1 MSGYF
6 QNDSMPVYYTITDH
20 GIEIRLNRPGK
31 KNAMD
36 RSMSEHFPR
45 LLEEVAILPQSVVF
59 LCGAGGV
66 FSAGGDLGFLL
77 DRLDKGFEENRT
89 TMMLY
94 YTAFLGVRELP
105 QITVACLEDS
115 AIGAA
120 LCMALACDFRL
131 VASDCRLALNF
142 VRLGIS
148 PGMGAVPLASSVLG
162 LSMARKMLLSGNR
175 VPVADFVAAGG
186 AEWIGNKTMEESKAE
201 FYAKFLGIGPLALA
215 KLKQELCRVGPGTEE
230 LYKCLELEA
239 QSQAH
244 CFRDPW
250 FRKKIESIQKGK
262 E

>member
-1 MSGYF
+1 
-6 QNDSMPVYYTITDH
+6 VYYTITDH
-20 GIEIRLNRPGK
+20 GIEICLNRPDK

-45 LLEEVAILPQSVVF
+45 LLEEVAVLPQSLVF
-59 LCGAGGV
+59 LRGAGGV

-77 DRLDKGFEENRT
+77 DRLDKSFEENRT

-131 VASDCRLALNF
+131 VEENCRLALNF

-148 PGMGAVPLASSVLG
+148 PGMGAVPLAVAILG
-162 LSMARKMLLSGNR
+162 PQMARKMLLGGNR
-175 VPVADFVAAGG
+175 VAADEFVRAGG
-186 AEWIGNKTMEESKAE
+186 GELVPPKTMQDSIVE
-201 FYAKFLGIGPLALA
+201 FYAKFQDLGPLAVA
-215 KLKQELCRVGPGTEE
+215 KTKQELCRVGPGTEE
-230 LYKCLELEA
+230 LYKCLELES

-250 FRKKIESIQKGK
+250 FRKKMQSIQKGK